1 MVRQPRYHDPLVP
14 WCRLAEFGNTVI
26 DMPCPIYTHWRTF
39 FSVSRQG
46 RNRAVARIDLDSAT
60 LPEFERRVIAV
71 SSTAQRQWGTMS
83 LAQMFA
89 HLRIV
94 FEISLEER
102 ETKDE
107 SRAWLM
113 PFLWIVLFRIWTNWP
128 KGIIK
133 ASPQFLNDSAEDI
146 EAERSQLIASMR
158 RFVERS
164 ESNPGHI
171 VLEPMLGRIS
181 LKKWQR
187 VHGVHSDY
195 HLRQFGA

>member
-1 MVRQPRYHDPLVP
+1 
-14 WCRLAEFGNTVI
+14 
-26 DMPCPIYTHWRTF
+26 MP
-39 FSVSRQG
+39 
-46 RNRAVARIDLDSAT
+46 RIDLDSAT
-60 LPEFERRVIAV
+60 LQEFERRVNALG
-71 SSTAQRQWGTMS
+71 STAQRQWGTMS

-113 PFLWIVLFRIWTNWP
+113 PILWVLLFQLWTNWP
-128 KGIIK
+128 KGRIK
-133 ASPQFLNDSAEDI
+133 APPQFLDESADDI
-146 EAERSQLIASMR
+146 EAERSKLIESMR
-158 RFVERS
+158 RFADRS
-164 ESNPGHI
+164 ERDPEHI

-195 HLRQFGA
+195 HLRQFNA

>member
-1 MVRQPRYHDPLVP
+1 M
-14 WCRLAEFGNTVI
+14 
-26 DMPCPIYTHWRTF
+26 
-39 FSVSRQG
+39 
-46 RNRAVARIDLDSAT
+46 ARIDLDSAT
-60 LPEFERRVIAV
+60 LPEFGRRVTAI
-71 SSTAQRQWGTMS
+71 SSTEQRQWGTMS

-94 FEISLEER
+94 FEISIEER

-113 PFLWIVLFRIWTNWP
+113 PILWILLFCIWTNWP
-128 KGIIK
+128 KGKIK
-133 ASPQFLNDSAEDI
+133 ASPQFLDDSAENI
-146 EAERSQLIASMR
+146 EVERSRLIESMC

-164 ESNPGHI
+164 ESDPQRV

-187 VHGVHSDY
+187 LHGVHSDH
-195 HLRQFGA
+195 HLRQFSA